1 VNDVRVR
8 GMLIRAELRAV
19 AMNEGGNINV
29 LPNY

>member
-1 VNDVRVR
+1 
-8 GMLIRAELRAV
+8 MLIRAELRAV